1 MVTQPAVERDEV
13 PRPRLKLDGSVTP
26 VRFLF
31 SAASEYLCV
40 QKERNVLHWL
50 QKELVWEDVVEIS
63 ILKLKMDLQGPQM
76 EVGIV
81 QIGQD
86 PRSRDHGFVCSAA
99 V

>member
-1 MVTQPAVERDEV
+1 M
-13 PRPRLKLDGSVTP
+13 
-26 VRFLF
+26 
-31 SAASEYLCV
+31 
-40 QKERNVLHWL
+40 
-50 QKELVWEDVVEIS
+50 VEIS

-76 EVGIV
+76 EGDMG